1 MDADNVISM
10 VDDFNLAATVK
21 EIKDFE
27 RLLNETRAVSKWLQR
42 WEYLMV
48 DNIHGRYISTF
59 DGKHHLLPMG
69 NSFLKDLK
77 LDRISFYDLNEAK
90 ALCELENE
98 KISASK
104 TSNVHFV
111 PILWRRFCIIHLAS
125 LYDVIQ
131 KMDAKGKTKR
141 FFSSC

>member
-1 MDADNVISM
+1 MEEDNVISM
-10 VDDFNLAATVK
+10 IDDFNLAATVK

-27 RLLNETRAVSKWLQR
+27 RLLSEYRAISRWVSR

-48 DNIHGRYISTF
+48 DNISGQYISTF
-59 DGKHHLLPMG
+59 DDKHHLLPMG
-69 NSFLKDLK
+69 NSFLTDLE
-77 LDRISFYDLNEAK
+77 LGRISFYDLNEAK
-90 ALCELENE
+90 ELCEMENE

-104 TSNVHFV
+104 TCNVHFV
-111 PILWRRFCIIHLAS
+111 PILWRRYCIIHLAT

-141 FFSSC
+141 LFASC